1 MTSPF
6 VDLVQAFSVRVG
18 ARLAPDWA
26 KNAPADLSLDNPDAL
41 AEMSTAV
48 GWEAPALTTRKPKA
62 QHFPLLAY
70 VPSTGWG
77 IADQWIDD
85 VDLRVLTV
93 QGIVSTPWSDVSQ
106 LARPTFPLSSQA
118 SASPR
123 AFSIFAKALLGQR
136 RLLVEATV
144 ATIVL
149 NIIALAT
156 SFYSMQVYDRVI
168 PRSGFDTLWVLTAGM
183 VLALVVDF
191 LMRTSRAFLVDREA
205 GDIDAQMSEFF
216 FARMQAVRLD
226 ARPPGIGTMAA
237 QLRGLD
243 QIRSMMTSA
252 SFFVLADLPFSILFI
267 IVMATIGGKTAL
279 VPLAIF
285 PISLIAAYGFA
296 RLIRNDTNKAQVSG
310 NRKNGILVEAL
321 DASETIKA
329 NLGGW
334 HMLAGWNRLVETV
347 HDHDQQ
353 VRRWS
358 TIASS
363 TFGMLQQISYVGV
376 IVAGVSLVSSGEL
389 TMGGLIACSMICGR
403 INGPLVASLPN
414 LVVQWGYTRSSLQSL
429 DNLLAMPTE
438 HPDGTTPIRVG
449 RMVPE
454 IKLDAVTFKHRGAR
468 EGVDVPA
475 LNIPAGA
482 RVGLIGPVGSGKS
495 TLMRLMAGLYR
506 AQTGH
511 VLINGVDVGQIAE
524 DDLRSQCCSIA
535 QEYSLISGTLR
546 ENIILGLPDP
556 GDEAIMA
563 VAAETGLASVIQNHP
578 SGLDLPI
585 LEGGRGLSGGQRS
598 LVGLTR
604 AILAKPRLL
613 LLDEPTANLDQET
626 EARVLS
632 ALFNAVGPEGT
643 IIMTTHKVPLLRF
656 VNDVVVMTGGKIVLN
671 GPTNAVLEKLRP
683 QTTAHH
689 TQAATNAQPTPL
701 NRVS

>member
-6 VDLVQAFSVRVG
+6 VELVQAFSVRVG

-26 KNAPADLSLDNPDAL
+26 TNASSDLLLTDPDAL
-41 AEMSTAV
+41 AELSSVV
-48 GWEAPALTTRKPKA
+48 GWEPPVVTSRKPKP
-62 QHFPLLAY
+62 QHFPFLAY
-70 VPSTGWG
+70 VPATGWG
-77 IADQWIDD
+77 IADQWIDEFE
-85 VDLRVLTV
+85 LRILTAKGV
-93 QGIVSTPWSDVSQ
+93 VSSPWNDVSQ
-106 LARPTFPLSSQA
+106 LARPAFPDTALAPANQ
-118 SASPR
+118 R

-136 RLLVEATV
+136 RLLVEATI
-144 ATIVL
+144 ATVVL

-156 SFYSMQVYDRVI
+156 SLYSMQVYDRVI
-168 PRSGFDTLWVLTAGM
+168 PHSGFDTLWVLTAGM
-183 VLALVVDF
+183 ILALVVDF

-205 GDIDAQMSEFF
+205 GDIDAKMSEFF

-267 IVMATIGGKTAL
+267 IVMATIGGKAAL

-285 PISLIAAYGFA
+285 PISLIAAYVFA
-296 RLIRNDTNKAQVSG
+296 RLIRNDTDKAQVSG

-321 DASETIKA
+321 DSAETIKS

-334 HMLAGWNRLVETV
+334 HMLSGWNRLVETV

-376 IVAGVSLVSSGEL
+376 IVAGVGLVSSGEL
-389 TMGGLIACSMICGR
+389 TMGGLIACSIICGR

-414 LVVQWGYTRSSLQSL
+414 LVVQWGYTRSSLKAL
-429 DNLLAMPTE
+429 DSLLAMPTE
-438 HPDGTTPIRVG
+438 HPVGTMPIRVG
-449 RMVPE
+449 KLIPQ
-454 IKLDAVTFKHRGAR
+454 IKLDTVTFKHRGTR
-468 EGVDVPA
+468 DGIDIPA

-482 RVGLIGPVGSGKS
+482 RFGLIGPVGSGKS

-506 AQTGH
+506 AHTGH

-563 VAAETGLASVIQNHP
+563 VAAETGLANVIQNHP

-585 LEGGRGLSGGQRS
+585 LEGGRGLSGGQRT

-626 EARVLS
+626 EMRVLS
-632 ALFNAVGPEGT
+632 ALFNAVGPDGT
-643 IIMTTHKVPLLRF
+643 IIMTTHKIPLLRF
-656 VNDVVVMTGGKIVLN
+656 VHDVVVMSGGKILLN

-683 QTTAHH
+683 QPAARNA
-689 TQAATNAQPTPL
+689 QAAPVAQPTAL

>member
-6 VDLVQAFSVRVG
+6 VELVQAFSLRVG

-26 KNAPADLSLDNPDAL
+26 NNAPTELSLGDLDAL
-41 AEMSTAV
+41 AALSSAV
-48 GWEAPALTTRKPKA
+48 GWEAPALTTRKPKP
-62 QHFPLLAY
+62 QQFPFLAF

-77 IADQWIDD
+77 IADQWVDD

-93 QGIVSTPWSDVSQ
+93 QGVVSAAWNDVSL
-106 LARPTFPLSSQA
+106 LARPAFPASSQA
-118 SASPR
+118 PANLR
-123 AFSIFAKALLGQR
+123 AFSIFAKALLSQR

-144 ATIVL
+144 ATVVL

-183 VLALVVDF
+183 VLALVIDF

-226 ARPPGIGTMAA
+226 ARPTGIGTMAA

-243 QIRSMMTSA
+243 QIRSLMTAA

-267 IVMATIGGKTAL
+267 IVMATIGGKAAL
-279 VPLAIF
+279 VPLVIF
-285 PISLIAAYGFA
+285 PISLIAAYIFA
-296 RLIRNDTNKAQVSG
+296 RLIRSDTDKAQVSG

-321 DASETIKA
+321 DSAETIKS

-334 HMLAGWNRLVETV
+334 HMLSGWNRLVETV
-347 HDHDQQ
+347 HDHDQR

-376 IVAGVSLVSSGEL
+376 IVAGVGLVSSGDL

-414 LVVQWGYTRSSLQSL
+414 LVVQWGYTRSSLKAL

-449 RMVPE
+449 KIIPQ
-454 IKLDAVTFKHRGAR
+454 IKLETVTFKHRGTR
-468 EGVDVPA
+468 DGINIPA

-482 RVGLIGPVGSGKS
+482 RIGLIGPVGSGKS

-563 VAAETGLASVIQNHP
+563 VAAETGLATVIQNHP

-585 LEGGRGLSGGQRS
+585 LEGGRGLSGGQRT

-626 EARVLS
+626 EMRVLA

-643 IIMTTHKVPLLRF
+643 IIITTHKLPLLRL
-656 VNDVVVMTGGKIVLN
+656 VKDVIVMSGGKIALN

-683 QTTAHH
+683 QPAGQTTA
-689 TQAATNAQPTPL
+689 AQPAPL

>member
-6 VDLVQAFSVRVG
+6 VELVQAFSLRVG

-26 KNAPADLSLDNPDAL
+26 NNAPTELSLGDLDAL
-41 AEMSTAV
+41 AALSSAV
-48 GWEAPALTTRKPKA
+48 GWGAPALTTRKPKP
-62 QHFPLLAY
+62 QQFPFLAF

-77 IADQWIDD
+77 IADQWVDD

-93 QGIVSTPWSDVSQ
+93 QGVVSAPWNDVSL
-106 LARPTFPLSSQA
+106 LARPAFPASSQA
-118 SASPR
+118 PANLR
-123 AFSIFAKALLGQR
+123 AVTIFAKALLSQR

-144 ATIVL
+144 ATVVL

-183 VLALVVDF
+183 VLALVIDF

-226 ARPPGIGTMAA
+226 ARPTGIGTMAA

-243 QIRSMMTSA
+243 QIRSMMTAA

-267 IVMATIGGKTAL
+267 IVMATIGGKAAL
-279 VPLAIF
+279 VPLVIF
-285 PISLIAAYGFA
+285 PISLIAAYIFA
-296 RLIRNDTNKAQVSG
+296 RLIRSDTDKAQVSG

-321 DASETIKA
+321 DSAETIKS

-334 HMLAGWNRLVETV
+334 HMLSGWNRLVETV
-347 HDHDQQ
+347 HDHDQR

-376 IVAGVSLVSSGEL
+376 IVAGVGLVSSGDL

-414 LVVQWGYTRSSLQSL
+414 LVVQWGYTRSSLKAL

-449 RMVPE
+449 RIIPQ
-454 IKLDAVTFKHRGAR
+454 IKLETVTFKHRGTR
-468 EGVDVPA
+468 DGINIPS

-482 RVGLIGPVGSGKS
+482 RIGLIGPVGSGKS

-563 VAAETGLASVIQNHP
+563 VAAETGLATVIQNHP

-585 LEGGRGLSGGQRS
+585 LEGGRGLSGGQRT

-626 EARVLS
+626 EMRVLA

-643 IIMTTHKVPLLRF
+643 IIMITHKLPLLRF
-656 VNDVVVMTGGKIVLN
+656 VKDVIVMSGGKIALN

-683 QTTAHH
+683 QPAGQTTA
-689 TQAATNAQPTPL
+689 AQPAPL